1 MFTHSKMPIQMLLL
15 FFLCVLLL
23 SIISSWHAL
32 LSFIA
37 SNKYYKIYKTRRLRI
52 KYEKFLSSVSLLSQ
66 TDSVAEVTSFPPL
79 ITVLNCSGTG
89 CSTNSSPWGI
99 ITFISLDLAVTI
111 SAPTDSALRNI

>member
-1 MFTHSKMPIQMLLL
+1 MTCI
-15 FFLCVLLL
+15 
-23 SIISSWHAL
+23 A
-32 LSFIA
+32 FIT

-52 KYEKFLSSVSLLSQ
+52 KYEKFLSVSLLSQ
-66 TDSVAEVTSFPPL
+66 TDSVADVTSFPPL

-89 CSTNSSPWGI
+89 CSTNSSPLGI